1 MPIKMLTVVGEEVF
15 YSVSGVI
22 VKTPNFLPKSYNTV
36 DELNDI
42 LSRFDSS
49 NICCGLKLP
58 CKDALTPSLKK
69 ATMKQLC
76 ERRSKF
82 CLRLLQKGSTCYR
95 CEHLKKLVA
104 GMSPKPSQMERL
116 VEWSQKSSHQNRLL
130 KLRLCRKQKV
140 IQVKIVNYH
149 FYYPCFYRLFFVY
162 DLRQEIRIYEKALQR
177 RVRMPLKRNWPAL
190 ILRY

>member
-22 VKTPNFLPKSYNTV
+22 VKTPNFLPKSYSTV

-130 KLRLCRKQKV
+130 KLRLCRKSDPGK
-140 IQVKIVNYH
+140 NCELS
-149 FYYPCFYRLFFVY
+149 F
-162 DLRQEIRIYEKALQR
+162 
-177 RVRMPLKRNWPAL
+177 
-190 ILRY
+190 